1 MPRRCLFSNRTILI
15 FIFDNKVTL
24 LDTRNIGLRN
34 IEVADTKI
42 CSIDGENGKLIY
54 RGYDI
59 LDLANH
65 STYEETAFLLLFGD
79 LPLER
84 ELDDFNSKLIKYRAV
99 PESVFL
105 NMKNRP
111 LTAHPMDV
119 LQSSILELA
128 DYDTDRSSES
138 KEANIER
145 AISLIAKI
153 PTIVAGWD
161 RIRTNKDS
169 VKPLSDNSHAHN
181 FLYMLYGEHPKHEV
195 SKIFDIS
202 LILHAEHSFNASTF
216 AAREIASTRA
226 SIYASIGGAVG
237 ALSGELHGGAN
248 IQVMKMLL
256 DIGNINN
263 VEDWIKKRIQNGG
276 RVMGMGHAVYRT
288 TDPRSEVLSTL
299 SRAISKE
306 NETEWFDMTE
316 RVESVTKKIMWD
328 SRKMHIYPNVDLYS
342 ASLYYSLGIPM
353 DLNTPIFAISRIAGW
368 NAHVIEE
375 KFAEAAPK
383 PALYRPKAVYVGRYC
398 GPMGCE
404 YINLINRKVQSS

>member
-1 MPRRCLFSNRTILI
+1 
-15 FIFDNKVTL
+15 

-79 LPLER
+79 LPIKEELE
-84 ELDDFNSKLIKYRAV
+84 DFNSKLTKSRSI
-99 PESVFL
+99 PDSVTK
-105 NMKNRP
+105 NMKNKP
-111 LTAHPMDV
+111 ITAHPMDV
-119 LQSSILELA
+119 LQSSILDLA
-128 DYDTDRSSES
+128 DYDRNRLDEG
-138 KEANIER
+138 KNANIER

-153 PTIVAGWD
+153 PTLVAAWD
-161 RIRTNKDS
+161 RIRNNND
-169 VKPLSDNSHAHN
+169 VVEPLVDNSHAHN
-181 FLYMLYGEHPKHEV
+181 FLYMLRGEHPKHDI

-256 DIGNINN
+256 EIGDLNN
-263 VEDWIKKRIQNGG
+263 VEKWVEERLAKGA

-288 TDPRSEVLSTL
+288 TDPRSEVLATL

-306 NETEWFDMTE
+306 KDTKWYEMTE
-316 RVESVTKKIMWD
+316 KIEEVTKRVMYQSK
-328 SRKMHIYPNVDLYS
+328 KMLIYPNVDLYS
-342 ASLYYSLGIPM
+342 ASLYYSLGIPI

-368 NAHVIEE
+368 NAHIVEE

-404 YINLINRKVQSS
+404 YVSLVNRKTQPQNP